1 MKIIINIVA
10 SIILIVAIAFTILP
24 MDTIAFLPIGAT
36 LLLGGISYFLINKKK
51 QKWEKYLLIISLA
64 LAVIVVFKYV
74 FIKDEVSVDTEF
86 EQKQIDSQKG
96 DIEDLEELEDL
107 EGL

>member
-1 MKIIINIVA
+1 MKIIINSLA
-10 SIILIVAIAFTILP
+10 SILLVVAIAFTILP

-36 LLLGGISYFLINKKK
+36 LLLAGISYFLIKKKK
-51 QKWEKYLLIISLA
+51 QKWEKYILIISIILV
-64 LAVIVVFKYV
+64 AVVTFKYV
-74 FIKDEVSVDTEF
+74 FIKDEVSVDKAF
-86 EQKQIDSQKG
+86 EQKQIESQKE